1 MFMHNIVHDQVQKV
15 NDTLSTWNCTWDHE
29 MTCEGKSDEV
39 FYFTENVVHK
49 IGLPIPTT
57 QRANT
62 FTFDQDIV

>member
-1 MFMHNIVHDQVQKV
+1 MTLWAHGIVHEKMK
-15 NDTLSTWNCTWDHE
+15 WP
-29 MTCEGKSDEV
+29 EGKSDEV

-62 FTFDQDIV
+62 FTFDQDIQNVITVQ

>member
-1 MFMHNIVHDQVQKV
+1 MK
-15 NDTLSTWNCTWDHE
+15 WP
-29 MTCEGKSDEV
+29 EGKSDEV

-62 FTFDQDIV
+62 FTFDQDIQNVITVQ